1 MFCIWYLILRFTT
14 VPYCVLN
21 SVRILERYEASVNNE
36 YPIYTKPFYAYI
48 IYMIVPHF
56 VWYLILKF
64 SGTVLC
70 FRFGLVFRSK
80 QSLSGIWK
88 EKRLVFQRLTTIL
101 FRSKLFY
108 FFFDSPL
115 WIAFGMRQSLHS
127 DFRMCLKG

>member
-1 MFCIWYLILRFTT
+1 M
-14 VPYCVLN
+14 
-21 SVRILERYEASVNNE
+21 NNE

-80 QSLSGIWK
+80 QSLSGMEGKKIGFSK
-88 EKRLVFQRLTTIL
+88 VDDDSFPFKTVLL
-101 FRSKLFY
+101 FFRF
-108 FFFDSPL
+108 SPL
-115 WIAFGMRQSLHS
+115 DSIWNETKFAF
-127 DFRMCLKG
+127 